1 MKDKIICFVNGK
13 IYVSFRP
20 KKVLEALIVAN
31 ERVIYAGEN
40 QKAKKIAELLGGE
53 IVDLGGKTIL
63 PGFIDSHMHLDEL
76 GMYLN
81 MVDLRGVRSI
91 KELKKKVEDYA
102 KKLQTTWVLGHG
114 WDQELFEE
122 KRWPTRWDLDEV
134 VKDKPVM
141 LSRVCLHAAVLNTK
155 AMELTGLLEID
166 SPGVIKNER
175 GEPTGIVKEEAFEL
189 AREKF
194 KETLTLE
201 DYEKF
206 FKDAM
211 SFVASQG
218 VTTVG
223 FVSCDEKSIQ
233 GLGRLKEKINFLI
246 RVRTYLDPGRRE
258 MNKSGMYGK
267 KDILESLKKL
277 GVKRGFGDEKLKING
292 IKILADGSLG
302 ARTAWLSKPYSDE
315 PSTSGYPNI
324 DEKTLKELVKEAH
337 EAGLQVAIHGIG
349 DKTIDMILDAYEDIG
364 DIKRRRHR
372 IEHASILRKDQIKRM
387 ARLGVVSSV
396 QPHFVITDWW
406 AKARLGDERVEWIYP
421 FKSMLK
427 EGIVIGLGTDCPVEI
442 LNPSETVYAAVTRG
456 KYENVPYYEDTKN
469 ECLTLEEALHAYTFG
484 SAYIMFEEANLG
496 TLEEGK
502 LADFIVIDRDPFEVN
517 EKELRNI
524 KVLETYVGGK
534 KVYPTNLEG

>member
-1 MKDKIICFVNGK
+1 MKDKVICFANGK
-13 IYVSFRP
+13 IYVSFKP
-20 KKVLEALIVAN
+20 KKVVRALVVAN
-31 ERVIYAGEN
+31 ERVIYAGEDE
-40 QKAKKIAELLGGE
+40 KAKKITELLDGE
-53 IVDLGGKTIL
+53 VVDLEGKTIL

-91 KELKKKVEDYA
+91 EELKKKVGDYA
-102 KKLQTTWVLGHG
+102 KRVQTTWVLGHG

-134 VKDKPVM
+134 VKDRPVM

-166 SPGVIKNER
+166 SPGVIKNEK
-175 GEPTGIVKEEAFEL
+175 GEPTGVVKEEVFEL

-194 KETLTLE
+194 KETLNLE

-211 SFVASQG
+211 SFAVSQG

-223 FVSCDEKSIQ
+223 FVSCDEKSLQ
-233 GLGRLKEKINFLI
+233 GLSKLREKMNFLT
-246 RVRTYLDPGRRE
+246 RVRVYLDPGKRE
-258 MNKSGMYGK
+258 VSEGGMYGN

-277 GVKRGFGDEKLKING
+277 GVERGFGDKKLTING
-292 IKILADGSLG
+292 VKILADGSLG
-302 ARTAWLSKPYSDE
+302 ARTAWLSKPYTDE

-337 EAGLQVAIHGIG
+337 EAELQLAIHGIG
-349 DKTIDMILDAYEDIG
+349 DKTIDMILDAYEDLG
-364 DIKRRRHR
+364 DIKNRRHR
-372 IEHASILRKDQIKRM
+372 IEHASILREDQIKRM
-387 ARLGVVSSV
+387 AELGVVASV

-406 AKARLGDERVEWIYP
+406 AKTRVGDERVKWIYP
-421 FKSMLK
+421 FKSML
-427 EGIVIGLGTDCPVEI
+427 ENGVSISFGTDCPVEI
-442 LNPSETVYAAVTRG
+442 LNPWETVYAAVTRG
-456 KYENVPYYEDTKN
+456 KYENVPYYEDTRN
-469 ECLTLEEALHAYTFG
+469 ECLTLEEALYAYTLG
-484 SAYIMFEEANLG
+484 SAYVMFEEANLG

-502 LADFIVIDRDPFEVN
+502 LADFIIVDRDPFEVN
-517 EKELRNI
+517 EKELRII
-524 KVLETYVGGK
+524 KVLETYVEGQ
-534 KVYPTNLEG
+534 KVYSTDREG